1 MHADD
6 HASVMS
12 KWDKQLPQYP
22 KWNCGGSHFEIEVY
36 DGFTTFSVNFDGNTF
51 RAKQAVEQFHH
62 LLSISNA
69 SAALSVCKAGNVDL
83 ILMDVMTE
91 LYRSGLDAAEEIKK
105 QFPQI
110 KIIIVT
116 SMPEYSWISRAKEI
130 GVDSFWYKDGQKS
143 RILDVMERTMAGER
157 IFPDETPLIRIGN
170 ATNHEFTERELDVLK
185 ELTTGDTNAEIAGR
199 LFISVATV
207 KSHILHLMEKTGFK
221 TRTELVSEARGLGI
235 VIKDTKPEQ
244 KTQGDKRYGKT
255 GSHRRRTEA
264 PS

>member
-1 MHADD
+1 MAVNVLIVEDQD
-6 HASVMS
+6 IPRE
-12 KWDKQLPQYP
+12 L
-22 KWNCGGSHFEIEVY
+22 FEIY
-36 DGFTTFSVNFDGNTF
+36 IKSS
-51 RAKQAVEQFHH
+51 EQFHH

-69 SAALSVCKAGNVDL
+69 SAALSVCKEGNVDL

-235 VIKDTKPEQ
+235 VIKDTKPE
-244 KTQGDKRYGKT
+244 
-255 GSHRRRTEA
+255 
-264 PS
+264 